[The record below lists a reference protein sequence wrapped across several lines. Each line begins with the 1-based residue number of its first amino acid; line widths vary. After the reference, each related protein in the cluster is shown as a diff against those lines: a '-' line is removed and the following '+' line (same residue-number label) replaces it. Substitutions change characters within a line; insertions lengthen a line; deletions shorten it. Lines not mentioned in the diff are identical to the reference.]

1 MWSISLGALLVI
13 TGVLLLAAPP
23 IWRGKLSE
31 RLLRAAPPVWRVRL
45 SGRDDRVVA
54 ARDTLE
60 PRDPGAG
67 FELATNWPGLA
78 LVALGAVL
86 LLARAVAF

>member
-1 MWSISLGALLVI
+1 MWSIWIVALLVI
-13 TGVLLLAAPP
+13 TGMLLLAAPP
-23 IWRGKLSE
+23 IWRG
-31 RLLRAAPPVWRVRL
+31 RLADRLRRAAPPVWRLRL
-45 SGRDDRVVA
+45 GERDDRVVV

-60 PRDPGAG
+60 PPDPGAG

-86 LLARAVAF
+86 LLARALAF